1 MGSDSFQF
9 HLWRFGWYQ
18 HRSTCINIY
27 HRFLCFGRYQQ
38 RVTSIVKS
46 LYRLIGTIPTMCVFR
61 RKIPLFRLYET
72 ERLDVGFGK
81 VNFRLVVCKIRDLHR
96 LLF

>member
-1 MGSDSFQF
+1 
-9 HLWRFGWYQ
+9 
-18 HRSTCINIY
+18 
-27 HRFLCFGRYQQ
+27 
-38 RVTSIVKS
+38 VKS

-61 RKIPLFRLYET
+61 RKIPLCRLYET

>member
-1 MGSDSFQF
+1 M
-9 HLWRFGWYQ
+9 
-18 HRSTCINIY
+18 
-27 HRFLCFGRYQQ
+27 
-38 RVTSIVKS
+38 KS
-46 LYRLIGTIPTMCVFR
+46 LNRLIGAIATMCVFR
-61 RKIPLFRLYET
+61 RKSPLFRLDKT